1 VCSDFACVCAGA
13 VTSRVFVRQTISR
26 EQFSGD
32 SVPRTIKPQR
42 HRKRVQ

>member
-1 VCSDFACVCAGA
+1 

-32 SVPRTIKPQR
+32 SVHTDYGTHIGDPDAARETIQ
-42 HRKRVQ
+42 